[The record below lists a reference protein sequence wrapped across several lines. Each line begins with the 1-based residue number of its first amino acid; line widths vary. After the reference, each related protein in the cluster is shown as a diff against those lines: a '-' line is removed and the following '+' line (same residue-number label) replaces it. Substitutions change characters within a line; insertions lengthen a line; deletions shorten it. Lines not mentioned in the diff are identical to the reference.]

1 MEGEKKLNATPLYDR
16 SKVPIGIF
24 ATNEGKV
31 QKVFF
36 PAWEWGA
43 IFVFP
48 LKRFSVQLYI
58 ENFYFYQAE

>member
-36 PAWEWGA
+36 PAWEEPYL
-43 IFVFP
+43 FFP
-48 LKRFSVQLYI
+48 
-58 ENFYFYQAE
+58 